1 MVKTQIHMHCS
12 VINQKIKIFCDFRVF
27 VINPIPKNEN
37 SEITEI
43 HQKPKILKCEYV
55 TSKTLDMLSKRHQYQ
70 NDSATLLIIF
80 EKDFP
85 WFLGFHFE
93 NPEKEVRKSQVLQ
106 KGHNTEMREFSCNAV
121 QTTSNLKLGGRLLS
135 FECFWPSW
143 HKHCRSVNTVI
154 NRSWLL
160 KLNFL

>member
-1 MVKTQIHMHCS
+1 MGIKSFWPLWIYWIEPVFVYVSFNTETVKIVVKTQIHMHCS

-93 NPEKEVRKSQVLQ
+93 NPEKGSLEI
-106 KGHNTEMREFSCNAV
+106 
-121 QTTSNLKLGGRLLS
+121 TSSTKR
-135 FECFWPSW
+135 P
-143 HKHCRSVNTVI
+143 
-154 NRSWLL
+154 
-160 KLNFL
+160 